1 MDLGINGRKAL
12 VCGASKGLGRA
23 CAEALAAEGVD
34 VTITGRTAEVLA
46 ATVKEMQAR
55 FPDVKVAGAV
65 GDITTKEGRAAA
77 LAVCPAPDILVNNA
91 GGPPLGD
98 WRQFSEEQWLD
109 AVNSNMVTGI
119 MLIRD
124 VIDGMAERKFG
135 RIINITSIL
144 VKMPF
149 DALSLSVAARLGLTG
164 FSKSIASKYVADN
177 VTINNLL
184 PEQFETDRLKSNL
197 GKLAE
202 RSGRSQE
209 EEIMA
214 QKSASPA
221 KRFGRV
227 DEFGAVCAF
236 YCSQHTGYM
245 TGQNIMLDGGRFP
258 GLF

>member
-1 MDLGINGRKAL
+1 MDLGIKGRKAL

-34 VTITGRTAEVLA
+34 VTITGRDEDVLNATAEELRQAYGDKVTA
-46 ATVKEMQAR
+46 AA
-55 FPDVKVAGAV
+55 
-65 GDITTKEGRAAA
+65 GDIATTEGRAAA

-98 WRQFSEEQWLD
+98 WRQFSEQQWLD
-109 AVNSNMVTGI
+109 AANSNMVAGI

-135 RIINITSIL
+135 RIINITSML
-144 VKMPF
+144 TKMPF

-164 FSKSIASKYVADN
+164 FSKSIASKYIASN

-202 RSGRSQE
+202 RSGRSKE
-209 EEIMA
+209 DELAA
-214 QKSASPA
+214 QKLASPA

-227 DEFGAVCAF
+227 EEFGAVCAF
-236 YCSQHTGYM
+236 YCSAHTGYM
-245 TGQNIMLDGGRFP
+245 TGQNIMLDGGRYP

>member
-1 MDLGINGRKAL
+1 MNLGIKGRKAL

-34 VTITGRTAEVLA
+34 VTITGRNEEALSA
-46 ATVKEMQAR
+46 AADELRAR
-55 FPDVKVAGAV
+55 HGVKVTMAA
-65 GDITTKEGRAAA
+65 GDITTTDGRAAA
-77 LAVCPAPDILVNNA
+77 LAVCPEPDILINNA

-98 WRQFSEEQWLD
+98 WRTFSEEQWLE
-109 AVNSNMVTGI
+109 AANNNMVAGI

-124 VIDGMAERKFG
+124 VVDGMAERKFG
-135 RIINITSIL
+135 RVINITSVL

-164 FSKSIASKYVADN
+164 FSKSIASKYVASN
-177 VTINNLL
+177 VIINNLL

-197 GKLAE
+197 EKLAE
-202 RSGRSQE
+202 RSGRSKE
-209 EEIMA
+209 DELMV
-214 QKSASPA
+214 QKATSPA
-221 KRFGRV
+221 KRFGRA

-236 YCSQHTGYM
+236 YCSEHVGYM
-245 TGQNIMLDGGRFP
+245 TGQNIMLDGGRYP